1 MTKDHAVEI
10 IGKVQADL
18 SVRVLV
24 STNFGTGIGMFS
36 FFFFLLALFSPLL
49 LLLLL
54 FYLFPVFANHL
65 MENNRFRGV

>member
-24 STNFGTGIGMFS
+24 STDFGTNIGKLYHDLRKKKTRKQES
-36 FFFFLLALFSPLL
+36 KSDEGE
-49 LLLLL
+49 
-54 FYLFPVFANHL
+54 YQKK
-65 MENNRFRGV
+65 ERGKM